1 MLLREE
7 MLMKDII
14 LYHGSRG
21 GLEGN
26 ITPISRV
33 KTDFGRGFYLG
44 TNKNQAKGLVAN
56 EKNAVIYTMKLKLS
70 EIPEDRILV
79 LSGQDWLYTVLANRQ
94 RWEKF
99 NELAISQT
107 YIDLVKNYDVIIG
120 PIADDRMNSSVES
133 FIANALTD
141 TGLKACLKAV
151 DYGQQYVLKTPFA
164 CGKIE
169 IINSYEMSEK
179 EKDDA
184 YAYCRHLQAEGD
196 VVVNNAIE
204 EYQRQGL
211 YFNEIIKKERE
222 LEKSSLNN
230 DLGDDD
236 YER

>member
-1 MLLREE
+1 
-7 MLMKDII
+7 MKDII
-14 LYHGSRG
+14 LYHGSRW
-21 GLEGN
+21 GLEGD
-26 ITPISRV
+26 IAPSSRA
-33 KTDFGRGFYLG
+33 KTDFGKGFYLG
-44 TNKNQAKGLVAN
+44 TNDYQAKGIISN
-56 EKNAVIYTMKLKLS
+56 ESDGVFYTVKLRLS
-70 EIPEDRILV
+70 EIPENKILV
-79 LSGQDWLYTVLANRQ
+79 LSGQDWLYTILANRKKCK
-94 RWEKF
+94 EF
-99 NELAISQT
+99 SQLSIAQD
-107 YIDLVKNYDVIIG
+107 YLDLVNNYDVIIG

-196 VVVNNAIE
+196 IVVNNAIE